1 MEIIRERN
9 PLFEAELRR
18 DFKPEEVVEANFAY
32 RAITAEGRMVL
43 LHRRQ
48 RKVRFRSLDGN
59 SICETV
65 VDLGPATQD
74 QAITVPCG
82 GENEIAHVFELL
94 DWAARRRAE
103 LRARRA
109 EVQPLRDAA
118 FLASLQNYA
127 EEFERRRRGISTFG
141 YGGQLQRVS
150 A

>member
-1 MEIIRERN
+1 MEIIRERD

-18 DFKPEEVVEANFAY
+18 DFKPEEVVEGNFAY
-32 RAITAEGRMVL
+32 RAAMPDGRIIQ

-48 RKVRFRSLDGN
+48 RKVRFRSRDGN

-65 VDLGPATQD
+65 VDLGPANRDTSVV
-74 QAITVPCG
+74 VPCG
-82 GENEIAHVFELL
+82 GENEIAQIFELL
-94 DWAARRRAE
+94 DWAARKRAE

-118 FLASLQNYA
+118 FIASLRNYA
-127 EEFERRRRGISTFG
+127 EEFERRRHGISTFG
-141 YGGQLQRVS
+141 YGGKLQRVS